1 MEGGVGNSQGKAII
15 AEIRQRIRLLNGIA
29 AFIVVTLVA
38 IILRYLV
45 TPVSDVLNFIPDIS
59 VTLVVII
66 VVVLALMGFYMW
78 AVVSRKLIA
87 SVENYRDKL
96 DSVLSITRD
105 LREEVYGDVILDKIL
120 EHSLSLTQSDAG
132 SILLIEGDNLV
143 FKVAKGQMASD
154 VTGKTVPKDSGIAGW
169 IVENGQSVRVAD
181 VKKDERFN
189 PDIDALTGYETKS
202 VLCVPL
208 IMQTGVIGVL
218 ELLNKKGE
226 FYTEADEEI
235 IKYLADQ
242 AAISLARARFY
253 EDQKNYEIHI
263 TDILLEA
270 IDVHVSEK
278 VGHCKRVA
286 KYSNIIAKAVNM
298 SEEQRKKLYFA
309 CLLHD
314 VGFLKIKAED
324 NFKSDYFRQHPVIG
338 YNMISPINFYADIAP
353 FILYHHER
361 YDGLGY
367 PKGLAGEDIPLESR
381 IIAIAEAFDSMT
393 SENSYKIP
401 MSFDA
406 AIEEMKR
413 NAGSQF
419 DFWLVDLFVDN
430 ITAELL

>member
-1 MEGGVGNSQGKAII
+1 M
-15 AEIRQRIRLLNGIA
+15 
-29 AFIVVTLVA
+29 
-38 IILRYLV
+38 
-45 TPVSDVLNFIPDIS
+45 
-59 VTLVVII
+59 
-66 VVVLALMGFYMW
+66 
-78 AVVSRKLIA
+78 
-87 SVENYRDKL
+87 
-96 DSVLSITRD
+96 
-105 LREEVYGDVILDKIL
+105 
-120 EHSLSLTQSDAG
+120 
-132 SILLIEGDNLV
+132 
-143 FKVAKGQMASD
+143 
-154 VTGKTVPKDSGIAGW
+154 
-169 IVENGQSVRVAD
+169 
-181 VKKDERFN
+181 
-189 PDIDALTGYETKS
+189 
-202 VLCVPL
+202 
-208 IMQTGVIGVL
+208 
-218 ELLNKKGE
+218 
-226 FYTEADEEI
+226 

-278 VGHCKRVA
+278 LGHSKRVA

-298 SEEQRKKLYFA
+298 SEEQRKRLYFA

-324 NFKSDYFRQHPVIG
+324 NFKREYFLQHPVIG
-338 YNMISPINFYADIAP
+338 YEMISPINFYADVAP

-361 YDGLGY
+361 YDGSGY
-367 PKGLAGEDIPLESR
+367 PKGLAGEDIPIESR

-406 AIEEMKR
+406 AVEELKR

-430 ITAELL
+430 ITPELL

>member
-1 MEGGVGNSQGKAII
+1 MEGGVKNPHGKSII
-15 AEIRQRIRLLNGIA
+15 TEIRERIRLLNGIA
-29 AFIVVTLVA
+29 AFVVITLLAV
-38 IILRYLV
+38 ILRYLV
-45 TPVSDVLNFIPDIS
+45 SPVSEVLSFLPDVS
-59 VTLVVII
+59 VTLIVII
-66 VVVLALMGFYMW
+66 VVALALIGFYMW
-78 AVVSRKLIA
+78 AVVSKKLIA
-87 SVENYRDKL
+87 SVENYRDRL
-96 DSVLSITRD
+96 DNVLSITKD
-105 LREEVYGDVILDKIL
+105 LREEVYGDVILDKIMDY
-120 EHSLSLTQSDAG
+120 SLAMTRSDAG
-132 SILLIEGDNLV
+132 SILLIEDNNLT

-154 VTGKTVPKDSGIAGW
+154 IVGKTIPQNKGIAGW
-169 IVENGQSVRVAD
+169 IVENGQPVRIAD

-189 PDIDALTGYETKS
+189 PDIDVLTGYETKS

-208 IMQTGVIGVL
+208 MMRTGVIGVL
-218 ELLNKKGE
+218 ELLNKKDG
-226 FYTEADEEI
+226 FYTDRDEEV

-278 VGHCKRVA
+278 VGHSKRVA
-286 KYSNIIAKAVNM
+286 KYSNVIAKAVNL
-298 SEEQRKKLYFA
+298 SEEQRKRLYFA

-314 VGFLKIKAED
+314 VGFLKIRAED
-324 NFKSDYFRQHPVIG
+324 NFKREYFLQHPVIG
-338 YNMISPINFYADIAP
+338 YEMISPINFYADVAP

-401 MSFDA
+401 MSFDDA
-406 AIEEMKR
+406 VEELKR

-430 ITAELL
+430 ITPELL

>member
-1 MEGGVGNSQGKAII
+1 MEGGVKNTHRKSII
-15 AEIRQRIRLLNGIA
+15 TEIKERIRLLNGIA
-29 AFIVVTLVA
+29 AFVVITLLAV
-38 IILRYLV
+38 ILRYLV
-45 TPVSDVLNFIPDIS
+45 RPVSEVLSFLPDVS
-59 VTLVVII
+59 VTLIVII
-66 VVVLALMGFYMW
+66 VVALALIGFYMW

-87 SVENYRDKL
+87 SVENYRDRL
-96 DSVLSITRD
+96 DNVLSITKD
-105 LREEVYGDVILDKIL
+105 LREEVYGDVILDKIMDY
-120 EHSLSLTQSDAG
+120 SLSMTRSDAG
-132 SILLIEGDNLV
+132 SILLLENNDLV
-143 FKVAKGQMASD
+143 FRVAKGQRASD
-154 VTGKTVPKDSGIAGW
+154 IVGKTIPKDKGIAGW
-169 IVENGQSVRVAD
+169 IVESGQPVRIAD

-189 PDIDALTGYETKS
+189 ADIDALTGYETKS

-208 IMQTGVIGVL
+208 MMRTGVIGVL
-218 ELLNKKGE
+218 ELLNKKDG
-226 FYTEADEEI
+226 FYTDRDEEV

-270 IDVHVSEK
+270 IDVHVAEK
-278 VGHCKRVA
+278 LGHSKRVA
-286 KYSNIIAKAVNM
+286 KYSNIIAKAVNL
-298 SEEQRKKLYFA
+298 SEEQRKRLYFA

-314 VGFLKIKAED
+314 VGFLKIKVED
-324 NFKSDYFRQHPVIG
+324 NFKREYFLQHPVIG
-338 YNMISPINFYADIAP
+338 YEMISPINFYADVAP

-361 YDGLGY
+361 YDGSGY
-367 PKGLAGEDIPLESR
+367 PKGLAGEDIPIESR

-406 AIEEMKR
+406 AVEELKR

-430 ITAELL
+430 MAPELL

>member
-1 MEGGVGNSQGKAII
+1 MEGGVRNAHGKSII
-15 AEIRQRIRLLNGIA
+15 AEIKYRIRLLNGIA
-29 AFIVVTLVA
+29 AFVVVTLLAV
-38 IILRYLV
+38 IVRYLV
-45 TPVSDVLNFIPDIS
+45 TPVSETLNFLPVVS
-59 VTLVVII
+59 VTLIVII
-66 VVVLALMGFYMW
+66 VSVLALIGFYMW
-78 AVVSRKLIA
+78 VVVSRRLIA
-87 SVENYRDKL
+87 SVENYRDSL
-96 DSVLSITRD
+96 DKVLSITRD
-105 LREEVYGDVILDKIL
+105 LREELYGDIILDKIMDY
-120 EHSLSLTQSDAG
+120 SLSMTGSDAG
-132 SILLIEGDNLV
+132 SILLIEDNNLA

-154 VTGKTVPKDSGIAGW
+154 IIGKTIPKDKGIAGW
-169 IVENGQSVRVAD
+169 IVENGQPVRIAD

-189 PDIDALTGYETKS
+189 PDIDTLTGYETKS

-208 IMQTGVIGVL
+208 MMRTGVIGVL
-218 ELLNKKGE
+218 ELLNKKDG
-226 FYTEADEEI
+226 FYTDRDEEV

-278 VGHCKRVA
+278 LGHSKRVA
-286 KYSNIIAKAVNM
+286 KYSNIIAKAVNL
-298 SEEQRKKLYFA
+298 SEEQRKRLYFA

-324 NFKSDYFRQHPVIG
+324 NFKREYFLQHPVIG
-338 YNMISPINFYADIAP
+338 YEMISPINFYADVAP

-361 YDGLGY
+361 YDGSGY
-367 PKGLAGEDIPLESR
+367 PKGLTGEDIPLESR

-401 MSFDA
+401 MGFDT
-406 AIEEMKR
+406 AIEELKR

-419 DFWLVDLFVDN
+419 DFWLVDLFTDN
-430 ITAELL
+430 ITPELL

>member
-1 MEGGVGNSQGKAII
+1 MEGGAKNAHGRSII
-15 AEIRQRIRLLNGIA
+15 AEIKQRIRLLNGIA
-29 AFIVVTLVA
+29 AFVVITLIAV
-38 IILRYLV
+38 ILRYLV
-45 TPVSDVLNFIPDIS
+45 RPVSEVLNFLPDVS
-59 VTLVVII
+59 VTLIVII
-66 VVVLALMGFYMW
+66 VVALALIGFYMW

-87 SVENYRDKL
+87 SVENYRDRL
-96 DSVLSITRD
+96 DNVLSITKD
-105 LREEVYGDVILDKIL
+105 LREEVYGDVILDKIMDY
-120 EHSLSLTQSDAG
+120 SLAMTRSDAG
-132 SILLIEGDNLV
+132 SILLIEDNNLA

-154 VTGKTVPKDSGIAGW
+154 IIGKTVPKNKGIAGW
-169 IVENGQSVRVAD
+169 IVENGQPVRIAD

-189 PDIDALTGYETKS
+189 SDIDALTGYKTKS

-208 IMQTGVIGVL
+208 MMRTGVIGVL
-218 ELLNKKGE
+218 ELLNKKDG
-226 FYTEADEEI
+226 FYTDRDEEV

-278 VGHCKRVA
+278 LGHSKRVA
-286 KYSNIIAKAVNM
+286 KYSNIIAKAVNL
-298 SEEQRKKLYFA
+298 SEEQRKRLYFA

-314 VGFLKIKAED
+314 VGFLKIRAED
-324 NFKSDYFRQHPVIG
+324 NFKREYFLQHPVIG
-338 YNMISPINFYADIAP
+338 YEMISPINFYADVAP

-361 YDGLGY
+361 YDGSGY
-367 PKGLAGEDIPLESR
+367 PKGLAGEDIPLEAR

-401 MSFDA
+401 MSFDD
-406 AIEEMKR
+406 AIEELKR
-413 NAGSQF
+413 TAGSQF

-430 ITAELL
+430 ITPELL